1 MPPCFLRSI
10 PSSDNQTNIIKV
22 MDRSPQE
29 AAGEGVR
36 RLEGAVVRVGVD
48 LMLVVVVAV
57 RTEAR
62 L

>member
-1 MPPCFLRSI
+1 
-10 PSSDNQTNIIKV
+10 